1 MKRMASGPMGS
12 VVSHG
17 SSINQQTTGSRQK
30 HATTLLNKAISGGI
44 DESALSMDKDD
55 FELSESNFSMS
66 LASNAQR
73 KVSGVQFVNNPPFTG
88 SALKER
94 AATVVQ
100 TKTQNK
106 PAVVKEDD
114 EDDKYSSD
122 FD

>member
-1 MKRMASGPMGS
+1 
-12 VVSHG
+12 
-17 SSINQQTTGSRQK
+17 
-30 HATTLLNKAISGGI
+30 
-44 DESALSMDKDD
+44 MDKDD

-73 KVSGVQFVNNPPFTG
+73 KSGVSFVNNPPFTG